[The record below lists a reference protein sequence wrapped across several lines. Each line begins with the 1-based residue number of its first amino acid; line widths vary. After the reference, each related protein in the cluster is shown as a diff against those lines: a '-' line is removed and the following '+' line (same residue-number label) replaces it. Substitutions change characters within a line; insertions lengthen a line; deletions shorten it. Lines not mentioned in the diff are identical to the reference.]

1 MKTSSTKT
9 IMMGDFNARTGEIND
24 YIDFDDNE
32 DILPPRKK
40 DKNMNTNGR
49 LMTDLCKT
57 CDLRIVNGRSGFD
70 NTIGEFTCQTYN
82 GESTI
87 DYVLVDSETFRKI
100 DSFKILNL
108 DKSISD
114 VHRPI
119 VFKVLIND
127 EWNRTGNRPNNKEHR
142 VRLWNKT
149 VEAKYREV
157 FQTQTVHELM
167 NMLDNDHVDINEISY
182 ELETF
187 LLDTA
192 ENAGAIVKKT
202 RKPPSNTY
210 PWFDRE
216 CMSEKQIYRKIKRSS
231 DDDNIKHEAYN
242 KYRKFLRAKKLKY
255 TEILNCRLLKLKS
268 TNPQD
273 FWSILK
279 RLSSG

>member
-1 MKTSSTKT
+1 
-9 IMMGDFNARTGEIND
+9 
-24 YIDFDDNE
+24 
-32 DILPPRKK
+32 
-40 DKNMNTNGR
+40 
-49 LMTDLCKT
+49 MTDLCKT
-57 CDLRIVNGRSGFD
+57 CDLRIVNGRSGLD

-119 VFKVLIND
+119 VFEVLIND

-187 LLDTA
+187 F
-192 ENAGAIVKKT
+192 I
-202 RKPPSNTY
+202 R
-210 PWFDRE
+210 
-216 CMSEKQIYRKIKRSS
+216 YR
-231 DDDNIKHEAYN
+231 
-242 KYRKFLRAKKLKY
+242 
-255 TEILNCRLLKLKS
+255 
-268 TNPQD
+268 
-273 FWSILK
+273 
-279 RLSSG
+279 